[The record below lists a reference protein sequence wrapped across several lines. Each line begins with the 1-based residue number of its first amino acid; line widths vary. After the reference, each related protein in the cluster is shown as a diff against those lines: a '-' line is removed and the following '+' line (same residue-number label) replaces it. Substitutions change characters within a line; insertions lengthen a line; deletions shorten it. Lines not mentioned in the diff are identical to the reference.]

1 MLINSPSGWQ
11 ASLTILG
18 RNSFKPMSVAVEKR
32 EKSTPTIIKNIRP
45 IVKTECFMAHLTGT

>member
-32 EKSTPTIIKNIRP
+32 GENQHPLSS
-45 IVKTECFMAHLTGT
+45 KT